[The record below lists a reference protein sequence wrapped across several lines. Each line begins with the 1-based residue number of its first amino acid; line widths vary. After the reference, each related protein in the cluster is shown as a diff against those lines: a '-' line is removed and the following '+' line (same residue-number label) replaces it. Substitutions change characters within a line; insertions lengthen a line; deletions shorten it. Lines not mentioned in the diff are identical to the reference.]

1 MSDSIM
7 HNGRKIRVGDFAQI
21 EKQITESDLIGYA
34 DVSGDYN
41 PIHIDEA
48 YAKKSIFGR
57 RIAHGL
63 LCTGMISAL
72 LGNSLPGRGTLI
84 LREDLLFLKPV
95 FENDTIVAM
104 VTVLEIVQEKGR
116 ITMGVSCKNQD
127 GTEVLQG
134 RIFTKVM
141 E

>member
-21 EKQITESDLIGYA
+21 EKHITESDLTGYA

-41 PIHIDEA
+41 PIHIDDT

-84 LREDLLFLKPV
+84 LREDLRFLKPV

-134 RIFTKVM
+134 KIFTKVM

>member
-1 MSDSIM
+1 MNDSII
-7 HNGRKIRVGDFAQI
+7 HNGRKIRVGDFARS
-21 EKQITESDLIGYA
+21 EKHITESDLTGYA

-41 PIHIDEA
+41 PIHIDET
-48 YAKKSIFGR
+48 YAKNSTFGR

-72 LGNSLPGRGTLI
+72 LGNFLPGSGTLI
-84 LREDLLFLKPV
+84 LREDLSFLKPV

-127 GTEVLQG
+127 GMEVLQG
-134 RIFTKVM
+134 KVFTKVM